1 MSRDIENQEV
11 SISGYRPHPILRGPH
26 LQTIIGAY
34 WRGPS
39 HPYAA
44 RPLIVE
50 LDDGDQIVLHD
61 DQPADWRQG
70 DRTALLIHG
79 LGGCH
84 TSPYLVRIAARLN
97 RLGVRTFR
105 MDLRGCGA
113 GMKLAKKPFHAG
125 CSEDAAAAIRQ
136 IAILCPGSPCTAI
149 GFSLGGNVVL
159 KLAGEVGTGVCGGLD
174 TIFSVA
180 PPIDLAYCCANM
192 SRGLNRLYDRDFVRR
207 LIRRVEL
214 QREYDEEAANFRFS
228 QRPRRIVE
236 FDREYTAPK
245 AGFGSVDEYYEK
257 ASSGPLLAA
266 IAMPTHILTA
276 GDDPIVPREIFDK
289 YPRSPLV
296 TLEVTSHGGHLGFLA
311 PRDVTADRRWMDWRV
326 EKWVADLMQKP
337 SVCE

>member
-1 MSRDIENQEV
+1 MSRGIDDRDL
-11 SISGYRPHPILRGPH
+11 SASGYRPHPILRGPH

-34 WRGPS
+34 WKGPTL
-39 HPYAA
+39 PYAA
-44 RPLIVE
+44 VQHQVE
-50 LDDGDQIVLHD
+50 LGDGDKIIIHD
-61 DQPADWRQG
+61 DAPESWRQG

-84 TSPYLVRIAARLN
+84 TSPYLVRIAAKLN
-97 RLGVRTFR
+97 GLGVRTFR

-125 CSEDAAAAIRQ
+125 CSDDAAAAIRK
-136 IAILCPGSPCTAI
+136 IHELCPGSPCTAI

-159 KLAGEVGTGVCGGLD
+159 KLGGEVGTGVCGGLD
-174 TIFSVA
+174 SIFSVA
-180 PPIDLAYCCANM
+180 PPIDLSYCCENM
-192 SRGLNRLYDRDFVRR
+192 TRGLNRLYDRDFVRR

-214 QREYDEEAANFRFS
+214 QKEYDEEAANFRFS

-236 FDREYTAPK
+236 FDAEYTAPK
-245 AGFGSVDEYYEK
+245 AGFGSVNEYYEK
-257 ASSGPLLAA
+257 ASSGPLLAD

-311 PRDVTADRRWMDWRV
+311 PRNIAADRRWMDWRV
-326 EKWVADLMQKP
+326 ASWVADLMQQ
-337 SVCE
+337 S